1 MTILVAALTVARV
14 GSFTRAANDLGL
26 SQPALSRQVMALEK
40 HLGVRIFD
48 RVGRS
53 VRLTAAGEDLINRIT
68 PLLEEMSRVTI
79 NLATAAN
86 QAAGRVRLGTSES
99 IAVHVLP
106 ALLRNFM
113 TQHRRIDLRLTCSTT
128 DNLPDMVAQGEV
140 DLAVT
145 SIEYEPPGLQVTP
158 LWQDELVLVLPMN
171 HPARS
176 RIHSYKNEEFIL
188 LSPRRLPGV
197 YWNENSQNSVSN

>member
-1 MTILVAALTVARV
+1 
-14 GSFTRAANDLGL
+14 
-26 SQPALSRQVMALEK
+26 
-40 HLGVRIFD
+40 
-48 RVGRS
+48 
-53 VRLTAAGEDLINRIT
+53 
-68 PLLEEMSRVTI
+68 MSRVTI

-176 RIHSYKNEEFIL
+176 RTIHSYKNEEFIL
-188 LSPRRLPGV
+188 LSPRTITRRLLERELSELGV
-197 YWNENSQNSVSN
+197 ELKVVLEHNSSEVIKAMVSAGLVWPSA